1 MIVLDSFMRNTML
14 QHFIKESMK
23 KSLLIESAQKVSI
36 NNEMFLTNLPI
47 SPTERELWYNFIE
60 YFTINRE

>member
-1 MIVLDSFMRNTML
+1 ML

-36 NNEMFLTNLPI
+36 DNEMFLTNLPI
-47 SPTERELWYNFIE
+47 SPAERELCYNLIE
-60 YFTINRE
+60 YLTINKE